1 MSFTQAYYIVTCT
14 LCICLA
20 GSIAFLW
27 LRRLPELTP
36 ARDRDHSSSSQHH
49 MQPQHPQASES
60 PQGQQLVEKLQGDG
74 ASTRAVTTAP
84 ADDKTAPADDKT
96 ALAADSQRHSDHQ
109 PDRRPHTGP
118 HAHFADEFVGKL
130 DDVDTADN
138 VTGRNESITA
148 VRGGAAGPSHAE
160 GTFWARLDAEG
171 AYTSA
176 SGLLSLQSLLVFSSS
191 ITVYA
196 PCKACMIPG
205 ADAPSWGRA

>member
-1 MSFTQAYYIVTCT
+1 MGFTQAYYFVTCT

-20 GSIAFLW
+20 GSIVFLCF
-27 LRRLPELTP
+27 RRLPELTP

-84 ADDKTAPADDKT
+84 ADDKTA
-96 ALAADSQRHSDHQ
+96 LAADSQRHSDHQ
-109 PDRRPHTGP
+109 ADRRPHTGA

-130 DDVDTADN
+130 DDVDTAVDN

-176 SGLLSLQSLLVFSSS
+176 SGLLPLHTLVF
-191 ITVYA
+191 
-196 PCKACMIPG
+196 
-205 ADAPSWGRA
+205 